1 MRSLRTICAVAL
13 AGGLSAG
20 PATACGEPSTT
31 PASEPASHVI
41 TDSAGAAV
49 KVPTAVNRIADS
61 WAAHNEVLQVLG
73 AGDKIVATVLTP
85 KTTPWLYAI
94 NPALN
99 GAPTVFTSTT
109 VTTEK
114 LTATRPDVVFVS
126 NNNQLAAKT
135 TELGIPTL
143 QLIFQNFDD
152 LKKVVSTTADVLGP
166 DAQARATAYNSY
178 LDTTLAAVSAKTS
191 AVPTASR
198 PTVLHISTL
207 DPLVIDGT
215 DSIIDSWITTA
226 GGRNAATI
234 SGNLK
239 PVSTEQI
246 AQWNPDV
253 IILGTNAGG
262 SAGAG
267 AQTLANLAADPFFGQ
282 LAAVR
287 NHRTYVNPAGAFLW
301 DRYGA
306 EEALQ
311 VQWAAKFLHPE
322 LFPDLDMAAATKSFY
337 TRFLHYDLTD
347 EQARRILA
355 AQNPA

>member
-1 MRSLRTICAVAL
+1 MRSLRTIAAVAL

-20 PATACGEPSTT
+20 VATACGGPSNSPS
-31 PASEPASHVI
+31 PAQATHVI
-41 TDSAGAAV
+41 TDSTGATV
-49 KVPTAVNRIADS
+49 QVPTTINRIADS
-61 WAAHNEVLQVLG
+61 WPAHNEVLQLLG

-85 KTTPWLYAI
+85 KTTPWLYTI
-94 NPALN
+94 DPALN
-99 GAPTVFTSTT
+99 NAQTVFTSTT

-114 LTATRPDVVFVS
+114 LTAARPDVVFVS
-126 NNNQLAAKT
+126 NNSQLAAKT

-152 LKKVVSTTADVLGP
+152 LKKVVTTTADVLGP
-166 DAQARATAYNSY
+166 DAQAQATAYNSY
-178 LDTTLAAVSAKTS
+178 LDTTLASVSAKT
-191 AVPTASR
+191 ATVPTASR
-198 PTVLHISTL
+198 PKVLHISTL

-215 DSIIDSWITTA
+215 DSIIDSWITAA
-226 GGRNAATI
+226 GGRNAASV
-234 SGNLK
+234 SGTLK

-267 AQTLANLAADPFFGQ
+267 AETLAKLAADPFFGQ

-287 NHRTYVNPAGAFLW
+287 NHRTYINPAGAYLW
-301 DRYGA
+301 DRYSA

-311 VQWAAKFLHPE
+311 VQWAAKLLHPE
-322 LFPDLDMAAATKSFY
+322 LFTDLDMVAATKSFY

-347 EQARRILA
+347 EQAGRILA

>member
-1 MRSLRTICAVAL
+1 MRSRRTICAVTL
-13 AGGLSAG
+13 AWGLSAG
-20 PATACGEPSTT
+20 LATACAQPSNS
-31 PASEPASHVI
+31 PAPAQATHVI
-41 TDSAGAAV
+41 TDSTGAAV
-49 KVPTAVNRIADS
+49 TVPTTINRIADS
-61 WAAHNEVLQVLG
+61 WPAHNEVLQLLG
-73 AGDKIVATVLTP
+73 GGDKIVATILTP
-85 KTTPWLYAI
+85 QAYPWLYMI
-94 NPALN
+94 NPGLKSV
-99 GAPTVFTSTT
+99 PTVFTTTT

-114 LTATRPDVVFVS
+114 LTAARPDVVFVS
-126 NNNQLAAKT
+126 NNSQLAAKT

-152 LKKVVSTTADVLGP
+152 LKKVVTTTADVLGP

-178 LDTTLAAVSAKTS
+178 LDATLAAVSAKT
-191 AVPTASR
+191 ATVPMASR
-198 PTVLHISTL
+198 PKVLHISTL

-215 DSIIDSWITTA
+215 DSIIDSWITAA
-226 GGRNAATI
+226 GGRNAATV

-262 SAGAG
+262 TAGGG
-267 AQTLANLAADPFFGQ
+267 AQTLAKLAADPFFGQ

-287 NHRTYVNPAGAFLW
+287 DKRTYVNPAGAFLW

-311 VQWAAKFLHPE
+311 VQWAAKLLHPE
-322 LFPDLDMAAATKSFY
+322 LFTDLDMVATTKDFY

-347 EQARRILA
+347 EQAARILA